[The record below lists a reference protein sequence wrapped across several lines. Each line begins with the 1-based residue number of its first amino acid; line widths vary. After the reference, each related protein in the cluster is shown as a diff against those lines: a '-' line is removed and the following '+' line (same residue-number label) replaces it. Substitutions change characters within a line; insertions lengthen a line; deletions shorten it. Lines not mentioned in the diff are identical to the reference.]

1 MVNLVTV
8 HTAALHDG
16 SKLSKSLMTYSS
28 SSSQV
33 ARSPITVAAGF
44 VGAFIVASLAVQMVR
59 SQTSAFRPSVST
71 NQATNVEPVIASQ
84 AAMWSVLG
92 TNDAN

>member
-1 MVNLVTV
+1 MKLVTV
-8 HTAALHDG
+8 HTVEPHDG
-16 SKLSKSLMTYSS
+16 LKLSESLMAYSS
-28 SSSQV
+28 SSSQA

-44 VGAFIVASLAVQMVR
+44 AGAFIVASLAVQMVR
-59 SQTSAFRPSVST
+59 SQTSAFRPSA
-71 NQATNVEPVIASQ
+71 NAGQATNVEPVIASQ

>member
-1 MVNLVTV
+1 MNLVTV
-8 HTAALHDG
+8 HTAEPHDG
-16 SKLSKSLMTYSS
+16 LKLSESLMTYSS
-28 SSSQV
+28 SSSQA

-44 VGAFIVASLAVQMVR
+44 AGAFIVASLAVQMVR
-59 SQTSAFRPSVST
+59 SQTSAFRPSA
-71 NQATNVEPVIASQ
+71 NAGQATNVEPVIASQ